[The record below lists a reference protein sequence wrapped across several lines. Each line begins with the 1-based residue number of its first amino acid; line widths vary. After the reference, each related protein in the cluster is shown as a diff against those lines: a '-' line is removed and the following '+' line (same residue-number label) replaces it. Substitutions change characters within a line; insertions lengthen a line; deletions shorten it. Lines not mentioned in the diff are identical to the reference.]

1 LQTRKTKEIK
11 VEIKPDAIVLVVDD
25 EQDIRDAS
33 ERILARIGFQV
44 LKASRGD
51 EALAIL
57 AKEKASIVLL
67 DLKMPGMDGLEVL
80 KHIRVLDEAIQVIV
94 ITGYATVETAIE
106 AMKLGAYDFI
116 SKPFD
121 PDQLRIVVNRSW
133 EKISLR
139 REAEKLEEERRR
151 TLSDLHL
158 EKSRIH
164 TILESF
170 PSGVVVTNSR
180 GQVVLMNPAFRK
192 LFGLDPGLK
201 TGNPIEDYVPDKELC
216 NLVTEI
222 SQGKHVDYDDIPDY
236 EFSLSDEKY
245 LMATGQPVLGE
256 RKECLGA
263 VLNVVNITAMK
274 LLDQLK
280 SEFVAKVSH
289 ELRSPLS
296 TIHEQL
302 ALVIKDM
309 VGEESAQDQHILD
322 RAREKTKG
330 LITLIG
336 DLLDLS
342 RIEEGII
349 CHESQGVRLGEL
361 LENIVDFLRAQAE
374 KKNQSLT
381 IELPKDPL
389 PELFADPIALESI
402 FGNLITNAINYTQE
416 GGKIEVEV
424 DMAGINVR
432 VKIKDNGFGIA
443 DKYLDKIFERFYRV
457 KDEKTR
463 YITGTGLGLPIVKG
477 LIDSMDGLI
486 DVESVPG
493 KGTEFAV
500 LLPIKT

>member
-1 LQTRKTKEIK
+1 MKKK
-11 VEIKPDAIVLVVDD
+11 ADAIVLVVDD

-33 ERILARIGFQV
+33 ERILTRIGFQV
-44 LKASRGD
+44 LKASSGN
-51 EALAIL
+51 EALEVL
-57 AKEKASIVLL
+57 TKNRVSIVFL

-80 KHIRVLDEAIQVIV
+80 KRIREMDETIQVIV

-106 AMKLGAYDFI
+106 AMKQGAYDLI
-116 SKPFD
+116 PKPFE
-121 PDQLRIVVNRSW
+121 PDQLRIVVQRVW
-133 EKISLR
+133 EKICLKY
-139 REAEKLEEERRR
+139 ETEKLEEERKR
-151 TLSDLHL
+151 TLADLDT

-170 PSGVVVTNSR
+170 PSGVVVTNSK

-192 LFGLDPGLK
+192 LLNLDSGLK
-201 TGNPIEDYVPDKELC
+201 TGNPIEDYVPDKKLC

-245 LMATGQPVLGE
+245 FMATGQPVLGE

-263 VLNVVNITAMK
+263 VLNIVDITSMK

-302 ALVIKDM
+302 ALAIRDM
-309 VGEESAQDQHILD
+309 VGEESVQDQHILA

-330 LITLIG
+330 LISLIG

-349 CHESQGVRLGEL
+349 CNEPQPVNLYDL
-361 LENIVDFLRAQAE
+361 LKNIVDFLQTRAN
-374 KKNQSLT
+374 KKNQTLS
-381 IELPKDPL
+381 IAFSKDPL
-389 PELFADPIALESI
+389 PQLMADPIALESI
-402 FGNLITNAINYTQE
+402 FGNLVTNAINYTQE
-416 GGKIEVEV
+416 GGQIKVETDTTGV
-424 DMAGINVR
+424 NVR
-432 VKIKDNGFGIA
+432 VKVKDNGFGI
-443 DKYLDKIFERFYRV
+443 DNKYLDKIFDRFYRV
-457 KDEKTR
+457 KNDKTR

-477 LIDSMDGLI
+477 LVDSMGGLI
-486 DVESVPG
+486 DVESIPG
-493 KGTEFAV
+493 KGTEFTV
-500 LLPIKT
+500 LLPIS